1 MSNTGDW
8 SPDEPLDT
16 ETYESWDEDLDARD
30 EVTPGDIHDAEGE
43 RSLDRQL
50 VVDDAEVEALGVQ
63 LDDPERMAVLD
74 GDMDD
79 PDGLEAEG
87 VGGGSRRGADQ
98 EGWDLDAEERQTAE
112 LLDADDADSDD
123 SL

>member
-16 ETYESWDEDLDARD
+16 ETYESWDEDLDAQD
-30 EVTPGDIHDAEGE
+30 EVTPDDVDDAEGE

-50 VVDDAEVEALGVQ
+50 VADDAEEEELGTR

-79 PDGLEAEG
+79 PDGLEADG
-87 VGGGSRRGADQ
+87 MDGGPRRPADQ
-98 EGWDLDAEERQTAE
+98 AGWDLDAEERWTAAR
-112 LLDADDADSDD
+112 LDADPDD
-123 SL
+123 SE

>member
-1 MSNTGDW
+1 MSNTADW

-16 ETYESWDEDLDARD
+16 ETYESWDEDLDSRD
-30 EVTPGDIHDAEGE
+30 EVTPDDVDDAEGE

-50 VVDDAEVEALGVQ
+50 VVDDAELEALGSQ
-63 LDDPERMAVLD
+63 LDDPDRMAVLD

-87 VGGGSRRGADQ
+87 LDGGSPRPVDQ
-98 EGWDLDAEERQTAE
+98 EGWDLDAEERQTDE
-112 LLDADDADSDD
+112 RLDADPDD
-123 SL
+123 PV